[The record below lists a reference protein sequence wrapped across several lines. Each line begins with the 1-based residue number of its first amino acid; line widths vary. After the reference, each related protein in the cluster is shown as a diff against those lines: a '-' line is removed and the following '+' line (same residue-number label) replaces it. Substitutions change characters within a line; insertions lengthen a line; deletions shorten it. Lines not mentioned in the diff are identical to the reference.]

1 MKPITFADGTHLPA
15 GTSVFLPQT
24 AVSLDE
30 RFHSEPDVFD
40 PMRFYRMR
48 EEAHDRQEENRW
60 QFTSPSDFN
69 MHFGIGK
76 HTCPGRFLASTNIKL
91 VLAHF
96 ILHYEVRIRPGT
108 ERPKSWTIVMTKSP
122 DPNAE
127 LEFKRR
133 DPLE

>member
-1 MKPITFADGTHLPA
+1 MKPITFADGMHLPA
-15 GTSVFLPQT
+15 GTSILCPQ
-24 AVSLDE
+24 VGISLDE
-30 RFHSEPDVFD
+30 RFHSYADVFD

-48 EEAHDRQEENRW
+48 EEAQDQQEGNRW

-69 MHFGIGK
+69 MHFGIGR

-91 VLAHF
+91 VLAYF
-96 ILHYEVRIRPGT
+96 LLNYDVRFRPGA

-122 DPNAE
+122 DPSAE

-133 DPLE
+133 VPLD